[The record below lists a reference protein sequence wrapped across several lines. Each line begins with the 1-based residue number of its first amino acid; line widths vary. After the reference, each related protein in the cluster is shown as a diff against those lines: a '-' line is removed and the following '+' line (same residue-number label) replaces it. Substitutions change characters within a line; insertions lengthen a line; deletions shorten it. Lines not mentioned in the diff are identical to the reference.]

1 MLILYLAEL
10 VLDTKAGKFTALDF
24 FKDEFQLDW
33 AMSRLGKPYV
43 AVIDGITSASAFIV
57 PYEQSSCR

>member
-1 MLILYLAEL
+1 

-24 FKDEFQLDW
+24 FKDEFQLNW

-43 AVIDGITSASAFIV
+43 AVIDGITSASAWIISHQ
-57 PYEQSSCR
+57 QSSCR